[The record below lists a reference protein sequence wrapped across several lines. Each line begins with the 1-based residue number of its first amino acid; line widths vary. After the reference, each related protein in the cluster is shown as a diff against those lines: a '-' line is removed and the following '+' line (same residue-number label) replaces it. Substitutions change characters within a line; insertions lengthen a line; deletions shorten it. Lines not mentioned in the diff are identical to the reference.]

1 MNVTFRQLRV
11 FLAVAEQG
19 SVTAAARVCHVTQPT
34 VSMLLKELSES
45 VGLPLYE
52 QIGKRLHLTQAGETL
67 ANTAR
72 AMVDEWAAFEQQI
85 DAFKGLTRG
94 RLRLAVVSTAK
105 YFVPDLLGQFCAQYP
120 DADISLEVLNRD
132 GVLERLMDNRDDL
145 YIMSQPPAQLPLVRH
160 EFLPNRLVLI
170 APCGHRLA
178 GRRRLDVK
186 ALGNERF
193 IARERG
199 SGTRMASDAW
209 FASKGFHPLI
219 RLELGS
225 NEAVKRSVAAGMGL
239 AVVSEHALSQHHP
252 QEDVVV
258 LDVKGFPIKSSW
270 WTLYPAGK
278 RLSPL
283 ASVFLEHIDAMA
295 QCWYENRP

>member
-45 VGLPLYE
+45 AGLPLYE

-67 ANTAR
+67 AKTAR

-145 YIMSQPPAQLPLVRH
+145 YIMSQPPDQLPLIRH

-170 APCGHRLA
+170 APRSHRLA
-178 GRRRLDVK
+178 GQPRLEVK
-186 ALGNERF
+186 MLGDERF

-252 QEDVVV
+252 LEDVVV
-258 LDVKGFPIKSSW
+258 LDVDGFPIKSSW

-295 QCWYENRP
+295 QRWYKNRP

>member
-1 MNVTFRQLRV
+1 M
-11 FLAVAEQG
+11 
-19 SVTAAARVCHVTQPT
+19 
-34 VSMLLKELSES
+34 
-45 VGLPLYE
+45 
-52 QIGKRLHLTQAGETL
+52 
-67 ANTAR
+67 
-72 AMVDEWAAFEQQI
+72 
-85 DAFKGLTRG
+85 
-94 RLRLAVVSTAK
+94 VSTAK

-145 YIMSQPPAQLPLVRH
+145 YIMSQPPDQLPLIRH

-170 APCGHRLA
+170 APRSHRLA
-178 GRRRLDVK
+178 GQPRLDVK
-186 ALGNERF
+186 MLGDERF

-209 FASKGFHPLI
+209 FASKGFHPVI

-252 QEDVVV
+252 LEDVVA
-258 LDVKGFPIKSSW
+258 LDVEGFRSSPVGGPFIH
-270 WTLYPAGK
+270 LANGYPPGVSLSGAHRCNGPALVQEQAVKVTDGLLLVSDMIWAICFVGADHDIFCIAG
-278 RLSPL
+278 RCRDWGRAGRADGRRGNGEGGCPCQCVRGQTIVRPQIF
-283 ASVFLEHIDAMA
+283 ACRRWRVEH
-295 QCWYENRP
+295 YLR